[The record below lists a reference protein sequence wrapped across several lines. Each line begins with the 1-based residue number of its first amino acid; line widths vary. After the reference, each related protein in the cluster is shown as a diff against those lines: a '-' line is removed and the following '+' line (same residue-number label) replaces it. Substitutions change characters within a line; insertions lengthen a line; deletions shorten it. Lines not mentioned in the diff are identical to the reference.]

1 VPGERTP
8 ALRGATARGFTL
20 IEILVVLVII
30 AVMTGA
36 ALYRITVT
44 GIDRGLDLEGD
55 RLCDVLQAATQQSGL
70 EGRDLGLRF
79 LPDHYEVLAYSGFT
93 NTWGPVPE
101 DRTYASHGLPD
112 GVHLALELEGKRVLL
127 KVPEDQDPVVPQVI
141 VSAAG
146 DTSTYRVSF
155 TREGTDHEFR
165 VEGVSDG
172 TLKVTRPGSSP

>member
-1 VPGERTP
+1 
-8 ALRGATARGFTL
+8 
-20 IEILVVLVII
+20 
-30 AVMTGA
+30 
-36 ALYRITVT
+36 
-44 GIDRGLDLEGD
+44 
-55 RLCDVLQAATQQSGL
+55 
-70 EGRDLGLRF
+70 
-79 LPDHYEVLAYSGFT
+79 
-93 NTWGPVPE
+93 
-101 DRTYASHGLPD
+101 
-112 GVHLALELEGKRVLL
+112 VHLALELEGKRVLL